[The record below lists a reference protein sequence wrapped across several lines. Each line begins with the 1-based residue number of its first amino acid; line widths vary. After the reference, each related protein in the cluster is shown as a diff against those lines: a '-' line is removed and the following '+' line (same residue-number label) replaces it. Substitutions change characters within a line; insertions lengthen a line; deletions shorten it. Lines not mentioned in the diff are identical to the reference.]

1 MRCSQLTAESG
12 GEGILWHK
20 RVSRFKAAEHG
31 DYETWWAAMGANH
44 IEQEKEYV
52 DNLVQI
58 VDIGKDA
65 NKKGQSVPSS
75 RRARRS
81 QFELFDPRQRFLTL
95 LPPSD
100 CYCKLYKLPFG
111 ATDRSFLSR
120 VIVAASMP
128 SSSEDAGD
136 SAEAAKK
143 DKKTKK
149 KDKKGGDGDG
159 GADEG
164 GAPGNK
170 ADGPREFM
178 VFSLPVT
185 TDTPIKEEKKYVRG
199 TQATVERIRE
209 VDGGD
214 IEWSCASLSTPGGN
228 IPVKMAE
235 SKM

>member
-1 MRCSQLTAESG
+1 V
-12 GEGILWHK
+12 I
-20 RVSRFKAAEHG
+20 
-31 DYETWWAAMGANH
+31 
-44 IEQEKEYV
+44 
-52 DNLVQI
+52 
-58 VDIGKDA
+58 
-65 NKKGQSVPSS
+65 P
-75 RRARRS
+75 RR
-81 QFELFDPRQRFLTL
+81 RFLTL
-95 LPPSD
+95 PPLSD

-111 ATDRSFLSR
+111 ATDRSFLSH

-128 SSSEDAGD
+128 SSAEDAGD
-136 SAEAAKK
+136 SAEADKK

-149 KDKKGGDGDG
+149 KEKKGTDG
-159 GADEG
+159 GGGGDDG

-209 VDGGD
+209 VGGGD